1 MTAIQNLLL
10 ASIFVFGACS
20 TWAETPHPEVTWTL
34 SYEIP
39 DVTCVKPRLRK
50 SNEVAGRDIRRKRR
64 LARYLNCVKQYQT
77 GLIKDHQRIV
87 AAAEHGLTKDQGLA
101 FVDVLKK
108 IEARLE
114 SVNSDSAVSPDWLEL
129 QQLTIGNRSSI

>member
-1 MTAIQNLLL
+1 MTTTRNLLL
-10 ASIFVFGACS
+10 ASIFGFGACS
-20 TWAETPHPEVTWTL
+20 VWAETPHAEVTWSL

-64 LARYLNCVKQYQT
+64 LTRYMNCVKQYQT

-87 AAAEHGLTKDQGLA
+87 AAAEHGLSKEQGLA

-108 IEARLE
+108 IETRLE
-114 SVNSDSAVSPDWLEL
+114 SVNSDSAVLPEWVEL